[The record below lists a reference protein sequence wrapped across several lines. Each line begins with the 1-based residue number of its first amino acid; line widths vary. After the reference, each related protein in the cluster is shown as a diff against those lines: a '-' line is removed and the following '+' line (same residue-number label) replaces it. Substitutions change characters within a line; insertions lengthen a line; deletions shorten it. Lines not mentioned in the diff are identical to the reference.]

1 MNLNPLLLATAAPP
15 IPEAKAWTAAYD
27 GSAGPLI
34 DLSQAVPGYPPP
46 DTMLRALAEAAGTAE
61 ACAYG
66 DILGD
71 ADLREGYAEHVSET
85 YGGRVGAEQVA
96 LTAGCNQAFVVAMLA
111 LARARDA
118 VMLPSPWYFNHKMTL
133 DMLGIEAV
141 LLPCRAEDGFVP
153 DPDDAAKLID
163 SRTRAIVLITPNNP
177 TGAIYPAA
185 TIEAFGALCERRGI
199 ALVIDETYRDFIG
212 PETPRTHGLL
222 ADGPRNVIQLYSF
235 SKAYCIPGHR
245 MGALVA
251 DRTMVGEIAKILDNV
266 QICPPRIPQ
275 RALVWAIGALE
286 DWRRRNAVMMLDRV
300 RAFRSAM
307 DMLDGWEV
315 GSIGGYF
322 AYLRHPYPGRPAADV
337 AEWLARERGV
347 LTLPGSYFG
356 PGQDPYLRVAFANV
370 DAATIAEL
378 PKRLAD
384 SEPRKKAAGAARG

>member
-1 MNLNPLLLATAAPP
+1 MNLNPLLLVTAAPP
-15 IPEAKAWTAAYD
+15 IPEAKAWTTAYD
-27 GSAGPLI
+27 GSAGRLI

-46 DTMLRALAEAAGTAE
+46 EAMLRSLAEAAASPE

-71 ADLREGYAEHVSET
+71 ADLCERYAQHVSET
-85 YGGRVGAEQVA
+85 YAGRVGAEHVA
-96 LTAGCNQAFVVAMLA
+96 ITAGCNQAFVVAMLA
-111 LARARDA
+111 LAGAGDA
-118 VMLPSPWYFNHKMTL
+118 VMLPGPWYFNHKMSL
-133 DMLGIEAV
+133 DMLGIEAI

-153 DPDDAAKLID
+153 DPVDAAKLIGG
-163 SRTRAIVLITPNNP
+163 RTRAIVLVTPNNP

-185 TIEAFGALCERRGI
+185 TIEAFGALCEHRGI

-212 PETPRTHGLL
+212 SEATLPHGLL
-222 ADGPRNVIQLYSF
+222 AEGPGNVVQLYSF

-251 DRTMVGEIAKILDNV
+251 GETIVGEIAKILDNV

-275 RALVWAIGALE
+275 RALMWAIGALE
-286 DWRRRNAVMMLDRV
+286 HWRRRNAATMLDRA

-307 DMLDGWEV
+307 EVVDGWEI

-322 AYLRHPYPGRPAADV
+322 AYLRHPDPGRPAADV
-337 AEWLARERGV
+337 AERLARVRGV
-347 LTLPGSYFG
+347 LSLPGSYFG
-356 PGQDPYLRVAFANV
+356 PGQDRYLRVAFANV

-384 SEPRKKAAGAARG
+384 AEPGKRAAGARG